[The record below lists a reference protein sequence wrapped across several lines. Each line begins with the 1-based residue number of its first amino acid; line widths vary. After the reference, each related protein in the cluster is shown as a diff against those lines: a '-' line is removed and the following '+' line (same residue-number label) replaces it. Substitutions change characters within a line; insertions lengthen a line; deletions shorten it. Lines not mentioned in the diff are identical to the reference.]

1 MKTNAPNPIELALKP
16 LEDEAVRQTRERVD
30 EKIKSAVKEVEASN
44 GKLNEFVKY
53 PSGWDADYRHKVA
66 RYKFFHSIFT
76 PADRE
81 RRYIIDIDTKYVL
94 DPKGVE
100 RLHKEAEEKSRFQY
114 RAYLAKMNAK
124 IGEVISAD
132 LKGTSLWNE
141 SFLTVVKSDNVT
153 EIWKTRLVLNQ
164 SKYGLP
170 FFQFPTR
177 KVKHS

>member
-1 MKTNAPNPIELALKP
+1 VAKRDYYEVLGVARTASVDELKKAYRKLALKYHP
-16 LEDEAVRQTRERVD
+16 DKNQ
-30 EKIKSAVKEVEASN
+30 N
-44 GKLNEFVKY
+44 N
-53 PSGWDADYRHKVA
+53 
-66 RYKFFHSIFT
+66 
-76 PADRE
+76 
-81 RRYIIDIDTKYVL
+81 
-94 DPKGVE
+94 
-100 RLHKEAEEKSRFQY
+100 KEAEEKSRFQY